1 MKWTLA
7 AAGAVLLAL
16 PAAAEVTA
24 TAQASATEVT
34 VGERFTVDVRL
45 TGPAGAVWT
54 CPERAGDDRVALRAA
69 PEAPPATCRYVA
81 SVFALGDA
89 AVPPIE
95 VGYRLPD
102 GEGGTVTTSAVPVTV
117 TSLLDGGAAADR
129 LDDVR
134 KPVKLPLPAWFW
146 IAVGTLAA
154 VLAGGFWT
162 LLRRRRRPA
171 EAGPEPVVS
180 PDEEALAALDRLA
193 ASDLLERGELK
204 RYYVRLTATAKVYL
218 GRRLEAPVPE
228 MTSAE
233 TATFL
238 REHPVGRD
246 HLATV
251 RELTGAADLVKFARG
266 SAAAEDARR
275 QLEAVRALVAAVE
288 DRLRALAAAEAT
300 SAAEEKREAVA

>member
-1 MKWTLA
+1 MRRVLVATA
-7 AAGAVLLAL
+7 AVLLAL

-24 TAQASATEVT
+24 TAQAEKTDVT

-45 TGPAGAVWT
+45 DGPAGTVWT
-54 CPERAGDDRVALRAA
+54 CPERAGDDRVALWAA
-69 PEAPPATCRYVA
+69 PEAPPGTCRYLA

-89 AVPPIE
+89 AVPPVE
-95 VGYRLPD
+95 VGYRLPG
-102 GEGGTVTTSAVPVTV
+102 GEEGTATTAAVPVKV
-117 TSLLDGGAAADR
+117 ASLLGGDGAPAEQ

-134 KPVKLPLPAWFW
+134 APVEVPLPAWFW
-146 IAVGTLAA
+146 IVLGTLAA
-154 VLAGGFWT
+154 AVAAGLWA

-171 EAGPEPVVS
+171 ATEAGPVVS
-180 PDEEALAALDRLA
+180 PDAEALAALDRLA

-204 RYYVRLTATAKVYL
+204 PYYVRLTAAAKVYL

-233 TATFL
+233 TAAFL
-238 REHPVGRD
+238 RAHPVGRD
-246 HLATV
+246 HLATM

-275 QLEAVRALVAAVE
+275 QLEAVRGMVAAVE
-288 DRLRALAAAEAT
+288 ERLRALAAAEA
-300 SAAEEKREAVA
+300 AAATKEAAA